1 MDEVQLLHRI
11 IVEERNLNLSHSVNL
26 TWTDSTDP
34 VTGYNVLRGTTAT
47 GPFTV
52 VNAEPLASTATSY
65 TDVGPFTTLGPFY
78 YTAQSLNG
86 TTASVDSNVTAAV
99 FLPPLPPTDLLVA
112 SVS

>member
-1 MDEVQLLHRI
+1 MAHQ
-11 IVEERNLNLSHSVNL
+11 VNL
-26 TWTDSTDP
+26 AWTASTDP
-34 VTGYNVLRGTTAT
+34 VTGYNVLRGETST

-52 VNAEPLASTATSY
+52 VNSTPLASTATTY
-65 TDVGPFTTLGPFY
+65 TDVGPFPNLGPFF